1 MILTYPSKEEAK
13 SLLRDVCGHD
23 FGALDGWNFIGVNG
37 AVVMLKGNEI
47 HVAARPDD
55 RGRFVSRRAI
65 RVVLG
70 SLLAVHGVLRTF
82 IRKSNAAGIDFC
94 ERLGFV
100 RIGETADILEC
111 ELKELRHAL

>member
-1 MILTYPSKEEAK
+1 MILTYPSKQEAEA
-13 SLLRDVCGHD
+13 LFRDVCGIEC
-23 FGALDGWNFIGVNG
+23 LDGWNFLGVNG
-37 AVVMLKGNEI
+37 AVVMIRGNEI

-70 SLLAVHGVLRTF
+70 SLLQIHGVLKTY
-82 IRKSNAAGIDFC
+82 IRKSNAKGVDFC

-100 RIGETADILEC
+100 RVGESADMFEC
-111 ELKELRHAL
+111 ELKELRHAV